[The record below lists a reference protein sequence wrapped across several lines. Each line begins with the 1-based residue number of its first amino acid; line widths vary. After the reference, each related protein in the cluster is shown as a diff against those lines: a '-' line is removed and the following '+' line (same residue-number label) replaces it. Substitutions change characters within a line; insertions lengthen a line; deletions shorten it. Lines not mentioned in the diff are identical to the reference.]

1 MKTDERGNFPV
12 FDSSHLGILER
23 SLDVGMLRQ
32 RTIANNIANID
43 TPQFKSKQVVFE
55 ELLQQE
61 LSGAQPRLQAYRT
74 NERHIPFA
82 PLEGIP
88 APQVIS
94 NPNAMVQNNGNDVDL
109 EYEMNQLAKN
119 QIWYNGLTQMTAGYF
134 QKLRSVIDGGGRS

>member
-1 MKTDERGNFPV
+1 MFESNHFR
-12 FDSSHLGILER
+12 ILER
-23 SLDVGMLRQ
+23 SLDVGMIRQ

-43 TPQFKSKQVVFE
+43 TPHFKSKQVVFE
-55 ELLQQE
+55 EMLQQE
-61 LSGAQPRLQAYRT
+61 LSGSQPRLQAYRT

-82 PLEGIP
+82 PVGRIP
-88 APQVIS
+88 APQITS
-94 NPNAMVQNNGNDVDL
+94 NPNALVQNNGNDVDV